1 MKAFDSVCHAKL
13 FIKLIERKLPY
24 VVLYL
29 VNLYSTQYCRVCWNS
44 AFSDSFSL
52 FNWDELGGISSPI
65 LFCVYIDKL
74 LRRLQYANIGCF
86 IGNVYAGALA

>member
-24 VVLYL
+24 VVRYL

-52 FNWDELGGISSPI
+52 FNGVELGGISSPI
-65 LFCVYIDKL
+65 LFWVYIDKL